1 MPIGIANSSTITWDN
16 ISYLSNSSSI
26 PELFIRANWQ
36 IYGGIFFFIMLLVFW
51 VILVMVAYRIDRN
64 NILRDTM
71 YSGAV
76 ISVLS
81 FIVRGIYIVEN
92 GVRKGLLNDTQL
104 WIFPLVTLIIGAY
117 LYATKR
123 N

>member
-1 MPIGIANSSTITWDN
+1 MVGIANGSAITWDN
-16 ISYLSNSSSI
+16 LSYLTNSSNI
-26 PELFIRANWQ
+26 PELFIRSNWM
-36 IYGGIFFFIMLLVFW
+36 IYGGIFFFVMLLLFW
-51 VILVMVAYRIDRN
+51 VILIIVAYKIDRN
-64 NILRDTM
+64 NVLRDTM

-81 FIVRGIYIVEN
+81 FIIRGIYIIE
-92 GVRKGLLNDTQL
+92 GGIRRGLLNDSQL
-104 WIFPLVTLIIGAY
+104 WIFPLITILIAAY

>member
-1 MPIGIANSSTITWDN
+1 MVGIANATAITFDN
-16 ISYLSNSSSI
+16 LSYLSNSSSI
-26 PELFIRANWQ
+26 PEMFIRANWM
-36 IYGGIFFFIMLLVFW
+36 IYGGVFFFAMLLTFW
-51 VILVMVAYRIDRN
+51 AILIIVAYKIDRN
-64 NILRDTM
+64 NILRDVM

-81 FIVRGIYIVEN
+81 FLIRSVYIVEE
-92 GVRKGLLNDTQL
+92 GVRKGLLTDSQL
-104 WIFPLVTLIIGAY
+104 WIFPLITMLVALY